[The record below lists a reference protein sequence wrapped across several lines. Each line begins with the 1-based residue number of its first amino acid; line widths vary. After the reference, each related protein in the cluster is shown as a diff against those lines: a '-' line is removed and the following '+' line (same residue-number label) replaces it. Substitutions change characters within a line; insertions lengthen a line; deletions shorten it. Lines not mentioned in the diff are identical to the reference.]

1 MRQNP
6 TPAGGSRLSLK
17 QWAAIAL
24 GIIALIF
31 ILQNLQFVRVELL
44 LFHTA
49 APLWAVL
56 SATLAIGYVIGRFS
70 KNRD

>member
-49 APLWAVL
+49 APLWARA
-56 SATLAIGYVIGRFS
+56 SAKS
-70 KNRD
+70 